1 MEKDDK
7 TALLTE
13 LLIDTEKK
21 NLETEKKVLQ
31 ELSTIRKWIEFFGIV
46 TIISLIGGVIAVFA
60 VISNLRY

>member
-46 TIISLIGGVIAVFA
+46 TIISLIGGIIALLS
-60 VISNLRY
+60 VISNLK

>member
-46 TIISLIGGVIAVFA
+46 TIISLIGGIIALLS

>member
-46 TIISLIGGVIAVFA
+46 TIISLVGSVIAVFA